1 MRNLKNVSESRIK
14 GDGLQ
19 NTAWDVATDSII
31 SASKTGTLQQL
42 SRWTLEGPLERIASW
57 DALLDDALLNLQYF
71 PDSSS
76 TCLVF
81 ARGDIIVVRENPQ
94 DGEEKIEIVGSIDA
108 GISSAAWSPD
118 GELLLVVTEASTVV
132 YLTRDFE
139 ELVNIALKSDDL
151 NVSDHVSVG
160 WGKKETQFKGKRAK
174 ELRDPT
180 VPETVDDG
188 NLHSSDRKETAI
200 SWRGDGAYVA
210 INSIVS
216 KRRVIRI
223 YSREGTLESVS
234 EPVNGLLGALSWR
247 PAGNLLAGV
256 QHREDCLDVIFF
268 EKNGLRHGQFSL
280 RLTSDEMLSWGSQ
293 TCLQWNVDSTV
304 LAVCFKDRIQLWN
317 MMNYR
322 WYLKQEILIS
332 SEISR
337 TTPLDAAWHP
347 EQPLRLSIGSG
358 VEMAKFTFL
367 SLVHR
372 GPTSPPGDYG
382 VVAVIDG
389 KILKITP
396 LRIANVPPPMALHE
410 ISLKENAKDIA
421 ISTYGGKEPQPS
433 QVALK
438 FEVLHSTGPP
448 STYGTDI
455 TAQNLPYE
463 IYESSTVPIES
474 SVFRLTENGALFA
487 KERLLSRNCT
497 SFVET
502 PYHLIFTTAQNLL
515 KFVHMT
521 AVENMEVP
529 LDAPEADE
537 RCRSIEKGARII
549 TVMPSI
555 FALVLQMPRGNLETI
570 YPRALVLAGIR
581 RSIEE
586 KKYKKAFL
594 ACRTQRVDMNIL
606 HDYAPVQFMDNIG
619 LFIDE
624 LQKVEHIDLFL
635 SSLR

>member
-14 GDGLQ
+14 GEGLQ
-19 NTAWDVATDSII
+19 KTVWDVATDSII
-31 SASKTGTLQQL
+31 FASKSGTLQQL
-42 SRWTLEGPLERIASW
+42 SRWTLKGSLERIASW
-57 DALLDDALLNLQYF
+57 DALSDDVLLNIQYF
-71 PDSSS
+71 PDSLS
-76 TCLVF
+76 TCLIF
-81 ARGDIIVVRENPQ
+81 AGGDIVVVRENPQ

-118 GELLLVVTEASTVV
+118 GELLLVVTEASTAL

-139 ELVNIALKSDDL
+139 ELVNTALKSDDL

-180 VPETVDDG
+180 VPETIDEG
-188 NLHSSDRKETAI
+188 KLHLSDHKETTI

-210 INSIVS
+210 VNSIVS
-216 KRRVIRI
+216 ERRVIRI

-234 EPVNGLLGALSWR
+234 EPVNNLLGTLSWK

-256 QHREDCLDVIFF
+256 QHREEFLDVVFF

-280 RLTSDEMLSWGSQ
+280 RLTGDEILSWGSQ

-304 LAVCFKDRIQLWN
+304 LAVCFKDRVQLWTV
-317 MMNYR
+317 MNYH

-332 SEISR
+332 SEVSR
-337 TTPLDAAWHP
+337 PIPLDAAWHP
-347 EQPLRLSIGSG
+347 EQPLRLSLGSG
-358 VEMAKFTFL
+358 VEMAKFKFL
-367 SLVHR
+367 SLVQK
-372 GPTSPPGDYG
+372 GPTSPPDDYG
-382 VVAVIDG
+382 IVAVIDG

-396 LRIANVPPPMALHE
+396 LRTANVPPPMALHE
-410 ISLKENAKDIA
+410 VSLKENANDIT
-421 ISTYGGKEPQPS
+421 ISTYREKEAQPS
-433 QVALK
+433 KVALRL
-438 FEVLHSTGPP
+438 EVLHSTGPP
-448 STYGTDI
+448 STYGTD
-455 TAQNLPYE
+455 TKAQNLTHEKYGPRV
-463 IYESSTVPIES
+463 VPIDS
-474 SVFRLTENGALFA
+474 SIFRLAENGALFA

-497 SFVET
+497 SFIET

-529 LDAPEADE
+529 LDTPETDE

-581 RSIEE
+581 RSIEDKE
-586 KKYKKAFL
+586 YKKAFL

-606 HDYAPVQFMDNIG
+606 HDYAPVQFMDNVG
-619 LFIDE
+619 LFIDD

>member
-14 GDGLQ
+14 GEGLQ
-19 NTAWDVATDSII
+19 KTVWDVATDSII

-42 SRWTLEGPLERIASW
+42 SRWTLKGSLERIASW
-57 DALLDDALLNLQYF
+57 DALSDDPLLNLQYF

-76 TCLVF
+76 TCLIF
-81 ARGDIIVVRENPQ
+81 ARGDIVVVREIPQ

-108 GISSAAWSPD
+108 GISSAEWSPD
-118 GELLLVVTEASTVV
+118 GELLLVVTEASTVL

-139 ELVNIALKSDDL
+139 ELVNITLKSDDL

-160 WGKKETQFKGKRAK
+160 WGKKETQFKGKGAK

-180 VPETVDDG
+180 VPETVDEG
-188 NLHSSDRKETAI
+188 TLHPSDHEETTI

-210 INSIVS
+210 VNSIVS
-216 KRRVIRI
+216 ERRVIRI
-223 YSREGTLESVS
+223 YSREGNLESVS
-234 EPVNGLLGALSWR
+234 EPVNYLLGALSWR

-256 QHREDCLDVIFF
+256 QHREDCLDVVFF

-280 RLTSDEMLSWGSQ
+280 RLTNDEMLSWGSQ
-293 TCLQWNVDSTV
+293 TSLQWNADSTV
-304 LAVCFKDRIQLWN
+304 LAVCFKDRVQLWN
-317 MMNYR
+317 MMNYH

-332 SEISR
+332 LEISR
-337 TTPLDAAWHP
+337 PTPLDAAWHS
-347 EQPLRLSIGSG
+347 EQPLRLSTGSG
-358 VEMAKFTFL
+358 VEMAKFKFL
-367 SLVHR
+367 SLVQR

-382 VVAVIDG
+382 VVVVIDG

-396 LRIANVPPPMALHE
+396 LRTANIPPPMALHE
-410 ISLKENAKDIA
+410 ISLKENVNDIT
-421 ISTYGGKEPQPS
+421 ISTYGEEARPS
-433 QVALK
+433 QAALK
-438 FEVLHSTGPP
+438 LEVLHSTGPP
-448 STYGTDI
+448 SMYGTDI

-463 IYESSTVPIES
+463 IHEPSMIPMESSI
-474 SVFRLTENGALFA
+474 FRLTENGALFA
-487 KERLLSRNCT
+487 KERLLSGNCT
-497 SFVET
+497 SFIET
-502 PYHLIFTTAQNLL
+502 PYHLIFTTARNLL

-529 LDAPEADE
+529 LDAPETDE

-581 RSIEE
+581 RSVEE

-606 HDYAPVQFMDNIG
+606 HDYAPVQFMDNVG
-619 LFIDE
+619 LFIDD